1 MTHAIRVHEH
11 GGPDVMRW
19 ETVDVPP
26 PGPGEARVRHT
37 AIGVN
42 YIDVYFRTGL
52 YTPPGL
58 PFTPGMEAAGVVEAV
73 GDGVTD
79 VAVGDRVAYAAGPP
93 GAYAEA
99 RVIAADRL
107 VALPESISDEQAAGM
122 MLKGLTAQYLLRRT
136 YRVQPGD
143 TVLVHAAAGGVGLIA
158 CQWAHHLG
166 ATVIGTV
173 GSADKAALAQA
184 HGCHYPVNYRE
195 EDFVER
201 VREITG
207 GAGVAAV
214 YDSVGQDTFMGSLD
228 CLRPMG
234 TMASFGQS
242 SGSVPPLDPGIL
254 AQKGSLFLTRPTLFT
269 YMARREDLLAS
280 TAELFD
286 VVARGAVRIEVNQRF
301 ALGDAAG
308 AHRDLEAR
316 RTTGSTILLP

>member
-1 MTHAIRVHEH
+1 
-11 GGPDVMRW
+11 
-19 ETVDVPP
+19 
-26 PGPGEARVRHT
+26 
-37 AIGVN
+37 
-42 YIDVYFRTGL
+42 
-52 YTPPGL
+52 
-58 PFTPGMEAAGVVEAV
+58 
-73 GDGVTD
+73 
-79 VAVGDRVAYAAGPP
+79 
-93 GAYAEA
+93 
-99 RVIAADRL
+99 AADRL

-280 TAELFD
+280 TAEIFD
-286 VVARGAVRIEVNQRF
+286 VVTRGAVRIEVNQRF

>member
-11 GGPDVMRW
+11 GGPDTMRR
-19 ETVDVPP
+19 EAVEVPAP
-26 PGPGEARVRHT
+26 SAGEARVRHT

-73 GDGVTD
+73 GEGVTD
-79 VAVGDRVAYAAGPP
+79 IAVGDRVAYAAGPP
-93 GAYAEA
+93 GAYAEE

>member
-166 ATVIGTV
+166 ATVVGTV

-308 AHRDLEAR
+308 AHRDLEGR